1 MDGIIARSKFVEEI
15 KAALEREAAFIK
27 IGEFEED
34 SFKQACFSAA
44 QVSLKLLLIDIG
56 VTDSASLITGIKSI
70 RASKPSIRI
79 VLLAIDKE
87 PGDKTVAAVVS
98 MGITD
103 VIPLSTETI
112 DEKGKERENFTPLI
126 EKHIK
131 RNTTYADVVRW
142 HYEVGNEFSTSN
154 EKIKTK
160 ILTKKQVIEKKIY
173 ETKTEVVSVANK
185 NIAICGLSSKSGSS
199 FVSMNLAMAMSDYD
213 LAISIV
219 EPPINPY
226 FFDTLLLHEHEEEDN
241 QFMSIPHMIKQNEI
255 GNKEFNN
262 KVFDIYW
269 NVADTRKSKIGEWG
283 INELIK
289 QIHFEK
295 KAINIVDFGENVP
308 LDAFSYMDYIFII
321 IDPQPYLIAKEI
333 DKVMNFV
340 KLKQEGHPIYFI
352 FNKMNKGVDGK
363 GLCNSLG
370 LEGVINIP
378 HIDPIITYNCLY
390 DGRIPFEH
398 KDINEEFV
406 DSMDIII
413 KEIIGNKYYKKEKKP
428 TLFNRLFKK

>member
-1 MDGIIARSKFVEEI
+1 MDGIIARPKFVEEI

-289 QIHFEK
+289 LIHFEK
-295 KAINIVDFGENVP
+295 EAINIVDFGENVP

-352 FNKMNKGVDGK
+352 FNKMNKG
-363 GLCNSLG
+363 
-370 LEGVINIP
+370 
-378 HIDPIITYNCLY
+378 
-390 DGRIPFEH
+390 
-398 KDINEEFV
+398 
-406 DSMDIII
+406 
-413 KEIIGNKYYKKEKKP
+413 
-428 TLFNRLFKK
+428 

>member
-1 MDGIIARSKFVEEI
+1 MDGIIARPKFVEEI

-70 RASKPSIRI
+70 RTSKPSIRI

-160 ILTKKQVIEKKIY
+160 ILTKKQVIEKK
-173 ETKTEVVSVANK
+173 
-185 NIAICGLSSKSGSS
+185 
-199 FVSMNLAMAMSDYD
+199 
-213 LAISIV
+213 
-219 EPPINPY
+219 
-226 FFDTLLLHEHEEEDN
+226 
-241 QFMSIPHMIKQNEI
+241 FMKQ
-255 GNKEFNN
+255 
-262 KVFDIYW
+262 
-269 NVADTRKSKIGEWG
+269 
-283 INELIK
+283 
-289 QIHFEK
+289 
-295 KAINIVDFGENVP
+295 
-308 LDAFSYMDYIFII
+308 
-321 IDPQPYLIAKEI
+321 
-333 DKVMNFV
+333 
-340 KLKQEGHPIYFI
+340 
-352 FNKMNKGVDGK
+352 
-363 GLCNSLG
+363 
-370 LEGVINIP
+370 
-378 HIDPIITYNCLY
+378 
-390 DGRIPFEH
+390 
-398 KDINEEFV
+398 
-406 DSMDIII
+406 
-413 KEIIGNKYYKKEKKP
+413 KP
-428 TLFNRLFKK
+428 R